1 MLPRPPT
8 RLALRLLRLGL
19 LSSVFAWGCGDE
31 APEAGEVAATEQA
44 ATVDVDES
52 YVIVGRRSV
61 QLADRVTVQGGHV
74 GVSFGAEQFPLA
86 GEPCLA
92 GGDPSACFF
101 GEVAL
106 DVGRDTEG
114 QGGSALFAESVRAEQ
129 GVRFDGVHYRTS
141 LDAASAMLPE
151 QTEVDARFF
160 PLFPQLPEVPTAEP
174 GSDLSG
180 KGGTNDVP
188 RNQTVCLPA
197 GRHGSFRVQ
206 RGATLR
212 LSPACGGGGAY
223 ELRDVQV
230 DRDGALF
237 VESGVE
243 VQMRDLQISRGGRAG
258 FAKVEVHARDV
269 LADAG
274 SELLF
279 REVVFHARGLGLGKQ
294 AVARFEGPGESSL
307 FVVADALFFDQQSQ
321 LNVENAAGTGP
332 SPVVPGRVRIFVL
345 GSDSGPAAPRHTVEI
360 GPAAAV
366 RANIMALPA
375 PDELGGTITVGPQAS
390 VTGALFGEH
399 VFVGSR
405 ATIQRDNT
413 LVGDG
418 AIDPDYRDGDV
429 DNDGAPDASDICLT
443 EPNAG
448 QEDEDG
454 DGFGDAC
461 DVCPAVGNPLQEP
474 AACASPAGSYCGD
487 GAIDP
492 ATGEAC
498 DDGYEAHGPDAP
510 CDRFCQLNAPRIVA
524 SPADQTA
531 PERGS
536 ATFSI
541 TASGIGLEYQWQ
553 RDGADLPGETGP
565 TLTVGPLALPD
576 DDGATFRCVVT
587 NPVGSATSAA
597 ATLTVELA
605 PPRLDASPGDVTAV
619 EGEPA
624 TFTAAFAGTDLSYR
638 WERDGAP
645 IPGANAATY
654 TLPAATLA
662 DDGATFRVVAENAAG
677 AVTSMAATLAVE
689 LAPPVLVASPS
700 SQSVIE
706 GQPISFHVAAEGSL
720 LTYQWRRDGV
730 PIPGE
735 TSPSLFLVAAP
746 RAWDGASLDVVVSN
760 AAGSVTSDPATL
772 SVALR
777 APTISAPPTDQTVQ
791 EGEPATFS
799 VVAAGSELTYTWLRT
814 RDGVDTPVPG
824 VSAPSLTLPAA
835 TLEEDGDRY
844 SVVVEN
850 AAGSVRSAFAT
861 LSVRPDA
868 PVLRAEPADLTVDE
882 GGVATF
888 AVSAEGAQLT
898 YQWHRDGVAIPGANA
913 ASYTLEP
920 VALPDAGARF
930 RCVVA
935 NVTGSVTSRDALLD
949 VRRLPPRVLTAPV
962 DVTTLEGEDATFT
975 VVAEGSDLSYQWLQD
990 GAPLAGATAAT
1001 LTVPAVT
1008 RAQDGERYRVE
1019 VSNPAGAVTS
1029 AAATLRV
1036 ELRAPSILGEPA
1048 DVTAVEGESAT
1059 FDVVAAGSELSYQWL
1074 RDGAPIA
1081 GATEP
1086 SLTLSSVARA
1096 DAGTYR
1102 VRVANPAGEALSAPA
1117 TLSVALAPPTLV
1129 RQPAPVRVVEGEEA
1143 RFEVEAAGSELS
1155 YAWDCGAHD
1164 AGGAAGPVY
1173 VFTARYADDGLACR
1187 AIVSNDA
1194 GSVTSEAAL
1203 LTVDLAPPRLVAP
1216 PADQAVVEGD
1226 TARFEVDAEGTLLS
1240 YAWRREG
1247 SPTVLGT
1254 GPSLEV
1260 AATRALDGAVYRV
1273 EVSNGAG
1280 AVSASATLTVSLVAP
1295 EVTAGPAAATV
1306 TEGETASFT
1315 CAGTGTEASWSWL
1328 RNGAVVAGATEPTL
1342 TVGPVAYAESGDTYA
1357 CRLTNGAGEATS
1369 AAATLTVELAAPR
1382 LLAGLSEQTV
1392 TEGARATFAVSVEGS
1407 ALSYAWTRDGAA
1419 LPTTGPSH
1427 ETGPAT
1433 LADDGAVYAVVVSN
1447 AAGSVSAS
1455 AALRVDRA
1463 APVVESGPSSVTVA
1477 EGASATFAVSASGSD
1492 LSYQW
1497 LRGGV
1502 AVPGATAAT
1511 YTLPEARYPADDGA
1525 RFAVV
1530 VTNPTGA
1537 VTSAEATLSV
1547 TQVAP
1552 RIVSSPAAATVREGE
1567 TASFTVEA
1575 EGSELSYQWVDGGGA
1590 PIAGATEATLVLP
1603 AVTLAEAG
1611 SYAAVVSNG
1620 AGSVTSAAATL
1631 TVERRAPELLVEPA
1645 DATVVE
1651 GEGASFEV
1659 SASGTGLSYQWRRGG
1674 VALPGETG
1682 PTLSVGPVTLAD
1694 DGATFSVAVSNDG
1707 GSVTSRAATLS
1718 VTQAP
1723 PRIITPPAD
1732 RSVTEGEDA
1741 TFTVDAEGSGLTY
1754 QWRRDGVDIP
1764 GAAGPSYT
1772 LVAAVL
1778 EDAGTFTVV
1787 VSNDAGSIISA
1798 PATLTVALAPPA
1810 ILAEPV
1816 SVTAP
1821 ERGDATFTV
1830 TATGTELAYE
1840 WLRDGAPIAGATA
1853 SSHTLASVTLA
1864 DDGATFRCRVS
1875 NAAGEALS
1883 ASATLSVTL
1892 APPLLTDEPADLTV
1906 VDGQPATFDGGALGS
1921 ELTYRWQRD
1930 GVDIAGATEPSFTL
1944 PAATL
1949 ADDGATFR
1957 LVAENAAGSVTSRA
1971 ATLRVTQ
1978 APPVIVT
1985 DPVDVAIAEGEPAS
1999 FTVAATGS
2007 ALAYQWEDGDGPIT
2021 GATGPTLELP
2031 SATLADDGRVFR
2043 CVVRNEVGEVTS
2055 LLATLTVALA
2065 PPRLSSSPA
2074 DLAVSEGESATFS
2087 VVATGSELAYQ
2098 WQRDGVDIAGATSP
2112 TYTLPEAERAD
2123 DGARFRC
2130 QVSNGAGSVLSDP
2143 AALTV
2148 ALRPPSISSPPT
2160 DQAVVEGETA
2170 TFTVVATGSE
2180 LAYVWRREGSPTV
2193 LGTGSSLEVAAT
2205 RALDGAVY
2213 RVEVS
2218 NGAGAVSASATLT
2231 VSLVA
2236 PEVTAGPAAA
2246 TVTEGETASFTCAG
2260 TGTEASWSWLR
2271 NGAVVAGATEPTLTV
2286 GPVAYAESGD
2296 TYACRLTNGAG
2307 EATSAAA
2314 TLTVE
2319 LAAPRLLAG
2328 LSEQTVTEGARATFA
2343 VSVEGSAL
2351 SYAWTRDGAALPTTG
2366 PSHETGP
2373 ATLAD
2378 DGAVYAVVVSNAAGS
2393 VSASAALRVDRAAP
2407 VVESGPSSVTVAEGA
2422 SATFAVS
2429 ASGSDLSYQWLRG
2442 GVAVPGATAAT
2453 YTLPEARY
2461 PADDGARFAVV
2472 VTNPTG
2478 AVTSAEATLSVT
2490 QVAPRIVSSPAAAT
2504 VREGETASFTVEAEG
2519 SELSYQWVDGGG
2531 APIAGATEATL
2542 VLPAVTLAEAGSYAA
2557 VVSNGAGSVTSAAA
2571 TLTVERRAPELL
2583 VEPADATVVEGE
2595 GASFEVSASGT
2606 GLSYQWR
2613 RGGVALPGETG
2624 PTLSVGPVTLA
2635 DDGATFSVA
2644 VSNDGGSVTSRA
2656 ATLSVTQAPPR
2667 IITPPADRSVTEGE
2681 DATFTVDAEGSGLTY
2696 QWRRDGVDIPGAV
2709 TASYTLSS
2717 APRSA
2722 DGATFQV
2729 VVSNDAGSVTSTPAT
2744 LSVALGVPVIT
2755 TGPADQ
2761 TVDDGAPAYF
2771 ACVAEGSELAYQWQ
2785 RDGADI
2791 PGAQDETYTLPAA
2804 SLADDGVRFRC
2815 VVTSPAGSAS
2825 AEATLSVLP
2834 SAPTIAAAPSDVSVT
2849 EGEAATFAVVAEG
2862 SAPLAY
2868 QWSRNGAPID
2878 GASAANYTLPAASL
2892 ADDGA
2897 VFAVT
2902 VSNASGEEARA
2913 SATLRVELA
2922 PPRIVDSPTSVTVDE
2937 GEAVELSVAA
2947 EGSELAYQWE
2957 RDGAPLEGATAATY
2971 TFTARYADRGAYCVV
2986 VTNGAGSVTSAAA
2999 LVEVRLAPPTITT
3012 EPTDLSVAEGA
3023 PASFAVEASGAALSY
3038 QWEDDDGPIAGAT
3051 EASFTLATTTLAD
3064 DGRSFR
3070 VRVRNDAA
3078 EVVSRVAV
3086 LTVDPAPPR
3095 ITSQPASLA
3104 VTEGEPAS
3112 FAVVAE
3118 GTALTY
3124 QWFKD
3129 AVPLAGATDATLSVG
3144 ATTLADAGVY
3154 HCEVSNAGATVA
3166 SAQAT
3171 LSVRLVPPVLT
3182 AEPAG
3187 VTVRDG
3193 EAATFTVAATGS
3205 DLSYRW
3211 QRFGVDVPGATSPTY
3226 TLTASYADDG
3236 ASFVAIVSNSGGSV
3250 SSAPAVLRVLDE
3262 VAPELHLEGAPTRI
3276 TEDGLLRLVGTAT
3289 DAGVGLEGVT
3299 VRSDRFADQT
3309 FGATLGDAGTFEV
3322 EVPLEV
3328 GPNALTVTARDRAG
3342 NETTTPVTVTRE
3354 LPLLPRIVITEP
3366 LLGLRT
3372 EAEQV
3377 TVAGRVETRLD
3388 RTEIRLSLAE
3398 QVAFPTAT
3406 TGTEGVYEFR
3416 FDNVPLRSGRNVLT
3430 VQGQTPY
3437 GTVSGQ
3443 TVVAR
3448 EDPSTDG
3455 GVSGDS
3461 GATNDAPRIRLPY
3474 ASAQLYRTTDL
3485 IPVRGTV
3492 SDDRCVDRVLVN
3504 GEPADQIGA
3513 GAEVSFEATLSFT
3526 DAGSPIVPIEIEA
3539 HDCDGESTRIA
3550 ITAFLDDGPPEVVLT
3565 GIGSA
3570 PTITPVL
3577 RTPYPLSG
3585 TVRDPNIASFTVAG
3599 VSVPLMPTDDP
3610 SLWTFETRV
3619 PLARRVERTVVA
3631 EGRDLAGNRGRAE
3644 VVLRLDAELELS
3656 LEAPVD
3662 GDRLIGRGDTVEV
3675 PVRVRA
3681 PGLAPGDTLQ
3691 ATLDGAMERPL
3702 SGSGSLFSTSFTDI
3716 ANGEEHV
3723 LAVTARSSDGRL
3735 LASATADFELVNEAT
3750 LPLELV
3756 RSTPA
3761 NGASGVEAN
3770 QYVVLSFNRPVDP
3783 SLLQIEVRETVH
3795 GEVYGDAGEAAD
3807 VRTASIVRRERIDR
3821 EREPVPGSLQN
3832 LPGDQ
3837 AVAFYPSR
3845 DLGYGGMVYVDVLH
3859 EGEEVAHFSFDVRP
3873 TPTLLMGFVAD
3884 HELNPL
3890 PEIEVTIP
3898 ELGLSTRTN
3907 RDGNFDF
3914 GFGWPADRALPS
3926 GTYRLLINPGRRISA
3941 YGAMDRLVTIR
3952 AEQLNRAGLVMLPWL
3967 DPESPFQPVA
3977 SGERARLANG
3987 DLELDLTAA
3996 SLSFPDGQRRG
4007 AVHTQLMERRRI
4019 GYTLRPPYH
4028 PDWGWSLQ
4036 PGGIR
4041 VEGAV
4046 GVSMTMPLL
4055 GGSHEYLDTLQELH
4069 LLVALDQESLEIV
4082 PVGVLRLD
4090 RDARRV
4096 DAVRPVEL
4104 DRLDYLAFARVGAE
4118 HQPLLARYASG
4129 ELSLSELL
4137 AHLEASLP

>member
-1 MLPRPPT
+1 
-8 RLALRLLRLGL
+8 
-19 LSSVFAWGCGDE
+19 
-31 APEAGEVAATEQA
+31 
-44 ATVDVDES
+44 
-52 YVIVGRRSV
+52 
-61 QLADRVTVQGGHV
+61 
-74 GVSFGAEQFPLA
+74 
-86 GEPCLA
+86 
-92 GGDPSACFF
+92 
-101 GEVAL
+101 
-106 DVGRDTEG
+106 
-114 QGGSALFAESVRAEQ
+114 
-129 GVRFDGVHYRTS
+129 
-141 LDAASAMLPE
+141 
-151 QTEVDARFF
+151 
-160 PLFPQLPEVPTAEP
+160 
-174 GSDLSG
+174 
-180 KGGTNDVP
+180 
-188 RNQTVCLPA
+188 
-197 GRHGSFRVQ
+197 
-206 RGATLR
+206 
-212 LSPACGGGGAY
+212 
-223 ELRDVQV
+223 
-230 DRDGALF
+230 
-237 VESGVE
+237 
-243 VQMRDLQISRGGRAG
+243 
-258 FAKVEVHARDV
+258 
-269 LADAG
+269 
-274 SELLF
+274 
-279 REVVFHARGLGLGKQ
+279 
-294 AVARFEGPGESSL
+294 
-307 FVVADALFFDQQSQ
+307 
-321 LNVENAAGTGP
+321 
-332 SPVVPGRVRIFVL
+332 
-345 GSDSGPAAPRHTVEI
+345 
-360 GPAAAV
+360 
-366 RANIMALPA
+366 
-375 PDELGGTITVGPQAS
+375 
-390 VTGALFGEH
+390 
-399 VFVGSR
+399 
-405 ATIQRDNT
+405 
-413 LVGDG
+413 
-418 AIDPDYRDGDV
+418 
-429 DNDGAPDASDICLT
+429 
-443 EPNAG
+443 
-448 QEDEDG
+448 
-454 DGFGDAC
+454 
-461 DVCPAVGNPLQEP
+461 
-474 AACASPAGSYCGD
+474 
-487 GAIDP
+487 
-492 ATGEAC
+492 
-498 DDGYEAHGPDAP
+498 
-510 CDRFCQLNAPRIVA
+510 
-524 SPADQTA
+524 
-531 PERGS
+531 
-536 ATFSI
+536 
-541 TASGIGLEYQWQ
+541 
-553 RDGADLPGETGP
+553 
-565 TLTVGPLALPD
+565 
-576 DDGATFRCVVT
+576 
-587 NPVGSATSAA
+587 
-597 ATLTVELA
+597 
-605 PPRLDASPGDVTAV
+605 
-619 EGEPA
+619 
-624 TFTAAFAGTDLSYR
+624 
-638 WERDGAP
+638 
-645 IPGANAATY
+645 
-654 TLPAATLA
+654 
-662 DDGATFRVVAENAAG
+662 
-677 AVTSMAATLAVE
+677 
-689 LAPPVLVASPS
+689 
-700 SQSVIE
+700 
-706 GQPISFHVAAEGSL
+706 
-720 LTYQWRRDGV
+720 
-730 PIPGE
+730 
-735 TSPSLFLVAAP
+735 
-746 RAWDGASLDVVVSN
+746 
-760 AAGSVTSDPATL
+760 
-772 SVALR
+772 
-777 APTISAPPTDQTVQ
+777 
-791 EGEPATFS
+791 
-799 VVAAGSELTYTWLRT
+799 
-814 RDGVDTPVPG
+814 
-824 VSAPSLTLPAA
+824 
-835 TLEEDGDRY
+835 
-844 SVVVEN
+844 
-850 AAGSVRSAFAT
+850 
-861 LSVRPDA
+861 
-868 PVLRAEPADLTVDE
+868 
-882 GGVATF
+882 
-888 AVSAEGAQLT
+888 
-898 YQWHRDGVAIPGANA
+898 
-913 ASYTLEP
+913 
-920 VALPDAGARF
+920 
-930 RCVVA
+930 
-935 NVTGSVTSRDALLD
+935 
-949 VRRLPPRVLTAPV
+949 
-962 DVTTLEGEDATFT
+962 
-975 VVAEGSDLSYQWLQD
+975 
-990 GAPLAGATAAT
+990 
-1001 LTVPAVT
+1001 
-1008 RAQDGERYRVE
+1008 
-1019 VSNPAGAVTS
+1019 
-1029 AAATLRV
+1029 
-1036 ELRAPSILGEPA
+1036 
-1048 DVTAVEGESAT
+1048 
-1059 FDVVAAGSELSYQWL
+1059 
-1074 RDGAPIA
+1074 
-1081 GATEP
+1081 
-1086 SLTLSSVARA
+1086 
-1096 DAGTYR
+1096 
-1102 VRVANPAGEALSAPA
+1102 
-1117 TLSVALAPPTLV
+1117 
-1129 RQPAPVRVVEGEEA
+1129 
-1143 RFEVEAAGSELS
+1143 
-1155 YAWDCGAHD
+1155 
-1164 AGGAAGPVY
+1164 
-1173 VFTARYADDGLACR
+1173 
-1187 AIVSNDA
+1187 
-1194 GSVTSEAAL
+1194 
-1203 LTVDLAPPRLVAP
+1203 
-1216 PADQAVVEGD
+1216 
-1226 TARFEVDAEGTLLS
+1226 
-1240 YAWRREG
+1240 
-1247 SPTVLGT
+1247 
-1254 GPSLEV
+1254 
-1260 AATRALDGAVYRV
+1260 
-1273 EVSNGAG
+1273 
-1280 AVSASATLTVSLVAP
+1280 
-1295 EVTAGPAAATV
+1295 
-1306 TEGETASFT
+1306 
-1315 CAGTGTEASWSWL
+1315 
-1328 RNGAVVAGATEPTL
+1328 
-1342 TVGPVAYAESGDTYA
+1342 
-1357 CRLTNGAGEATS
+1357 
-1369 AAATLTVELAAPR
+1369 
-1382 LLAGLSEQTV
+1382 
-1392 TEGARATFAVSVEGS
+1392 
-1407 ALSYAWTRDGAA
+1407 
-1419 LPTTGPSH
+1419 
-1427 ETGPAT
+1427 
-1433 LADDGAVYAVVVSN
+1433 
-1447 AAGSVSAS
+1447 
-1455 AALRVDRA
+1455 
-1463 APVVESGPSSVTVA
+1463 
-1477 EGASATFAVSASGSD
+1477 
-1492 LSYQW
+1492 
-1497 LRGGV
+1497 
-1502 AVPGATAAT
+1502 
-1511 YTLPEARYPADDGA
+1511 
-1525 RFAVV
+1525 
-1530 VTNPTGA
+1530 
-1537 VTSAEATLSV
+1537 
-1547 TQVAP
+1547 
-1552 RIVSSPAAATVREGE
+1552 
-1567 TASFTVEA
+1567 
-1575 EGSELSYQWVDGGGA
+1575 
-1590 PIAGATEATLVLP
+1590 
-1603 AVTLAEAG
+1603 
-1611 SYAAVVSNG
+1611 
-1620 AGSVTSAAATL
+1620 
-1631 TVERRAPELLVEPA
+1631 
-1645 DATVVE
+1645 
-1651 GEGASFEV
+1651 
-1659 SASGTGLSYQWRRGG
+1659 
-1674 VALPGETG
+1674 
-1682 PTLSVGPVTLAD
+1682 
-1694 DGATFSVAVSNDG
+1694 
-1707 GSVTSRAATLS
+1707 
-1718 VTQAP
+1718 
-1723 PRIITPPAD
+1723 
-1732 RSVTEGEDA
+1732 
-1741 TFTVDAEGSGLTY
+1741 
-1754 QWRRDGVDIP
+1754 
-1764 GAAGPSYT
+1764 
-1772 LVAAVL
+1772 
-1778 EDAGTFTVV
+1778 
-1787 VSNDAGSIISA
+1787 
-1798 PATLTVALAPPA
+1798 
-1810 ILAEPV
+1810 
-1816 SVTAP
+1816 
-1821 ERGDATFTV
+1821 
-1830 TATGTELAYE
+1830 
-1840 WLRDGAPIAGATA
+1840 
-1853 SSHTLASVTLA
+1853 
-1864 DDGATFRCRVS
+1864 
-1875 NAAGEALS
+1875 
-1883 ASATLSVTL
+1883 
-1892 APPLLTDEPADLTV
+1892 
-1906 VDGQPATFDGGALGS
+1906 
-1921 ELTYRWQRD
+1921 
-1930 GVDIAGATEPSFTL
+1930 
-1944 PAATL
+1944 
-1949 ADDGATFR
+1949 
-1957 LVAENAAGSVTSRA
+1957 
-1971 ATLRVTQ
+1971 
-1978 APPVIVT
+1978 
-1985 DPVDVAIAEGEPAS
+1985 
-1999 FTVAATGS
+1999 
-2007 ALAYQWEDGDGPIT
+2007 
-2021 GATGPTLELP
+2021 
-2031 SATLADDGRVFR
+2031 
-2043 CVVRNEVGEVTS
+2043 
-2055 LLATLTVALA
+2055 
-2065 PPRLSSSPA
+2065 
-2074 DLAVSEGESATFS
+2074 
-2087 VVATGSELAYQ
+2087 
-2098 WQRDGVDIAGATSP
+2098 
-2112 TYTLPEAERAD
+2112 
-2123 DGARFRC
+2123 
-2130 QVSNGAGSVLSDP
+2130 
-2143 AALTV
+2143 
-2148 ALRPPSISSPPT
+2148 
-2160 DQAVVEGETA
+2160 
-2170 TFTVVATGSE
+2170 
-2180 LAYVWRREGSPTV
+2180 
-2193 LGTGSSLEVAAT
+2193 
-2205 RALDGAVY
+2205 
-2213 RVEVS
+2213 
-2218 NGAGAVSASATLT
+2218 
-2231 VSLVA
+2231 
-2236 PEVTAGPAAA
+2236 
-2246 TVTEGETASFTCAG
+2246 
-2260 TGTEASWSWLR
+2260 
-2271 NGAVVAGATEPTLTV
+2271 
-2286 GPVAYAESGD
+2286 
-2296 TYACRLTNGAG
+2296 
-2307 EATSAAA
+2307 
-2314 TLTVE
+2314 
-2319 LAAPRLLAG
+2319 
-2328 LSEQTVTEGARATFA
+2328 
-2343 VSVEGSAL
+2343 
-2351 SYAWTRDGAALPTTG
+2351 
-2366 PSHETGP
+2366 
-2373 ATLAD
+2373 
-2378 DGAVYAVVVSNAAGS
+2378 
-2393 VSASAALRVDRAAP
+2393 
-2407 VVESGPSSVTVAEGA
+2407 
-2422 SATFAVS
+2422 
-2429 ASGSDLSYQWLRG
+2429 
-2442 GVAVPGATAAT
+2442 
-2453 YTLPEARY
+2453 
-2461 PADDGARFAVV
+2461 
-2472 VTNPTG
+2472 
-2478 AVTSAEATLSVT
+2478 
-2490 QVAPRIVSSPAAAT
+2490 
-2504 VREGETASFTVEAEG
+2504 
-2519 SELSYQWVDGGG
+2519 
-2531 APIAGATEATL
+2531 
-2542 VLPAVTLAEAGSYAA
+2542 
-2557 VVSNGAGSVTSAAA
+2557 
-2571 TLTVERRAPELL
+2571 
-2583 VEPADATVVEGE
+2583 
-2595 GASFEVSASGT
+2595 
-2606 GLSYQWR
+2606 
-2613 RGGVALPGETG
+2613 
-2624 PTLSVGPVTLA
+2624 
-2635 DDGATFSVA
+2635 
-2644 VSNDGGSVTSRA
+2644 
-2656 ATLSVTQAPPR
+2656 QAPPR